1 MLIFRGVN
9 VLGGYF
15 KKMPWKSFEKR
26 RWFSKPPHMGYNFS
40 GTCMA
45 LEDITFLDR
54 LIWSRTHG
62 KVVPCDKWNATLQ
75 GFRDE
80 GPSFGKAYTSMNL
93 SHDKFPVITFKFMLV
108 WGTFAGICVAK
119 RKTLVKLQPGQTHQ
133 KTMVDKMS
141 TGILRVDFRSKNI
154 ICLNRI
160 NANNLHC
167 LFQPKSQCSLRK
179 RNRSILRAKCTPKNI
194 YSK

>member
-1 MLIFRGVN
+1 MR
-9 VLGGYF
+9 
-15 KKMPWKSFEKR
+15 WKPFEKR
-26 RWFSKPPHMGYNFS
+26 RWFSKPPHMGYHFS

-45 LEDITFLDR
+45 LEDLTFLDR

-62 KVVPCDKWNATLQ
+62 KVVPGDKWNATLQ

-93 SHDKFPVITFKFMLV
+93 SHDKFPVITFNFMLV

-119 RKTLVKLQPGQTHQ
+119 KALVKLQPRQTHQ

-141 TGILRVDFRSKNI
+141 TRILRVDFQSKNI

-160 NANNLHC
+160 NANKLHC
-167 LFQPKSQCSLRK
+167 LFQPKSQCSIRK
-179 RNRSILRAKCTPKNI
+179 RHRSILPAKYTVKYI
-194 YSK
+194 ASRK